1 MNSNVCVQ
9 KATEWSTKFAI
20 CEDGNVEMP
29 EAEEVEMIAGDN
41 NNGGNDLDNS
51 GLLDSETD
59 ARIPE
64 IVSEQELNKQ
74 YSETEDALDMC
85 KRLEVGNTAGFNA
98 ANTILD
104 RLKTSKA
111 KALAIF
117 IKLEK
122 DERTR
127 LKANHL
133 KQLDIMTEAI
143 KKVQYQMEFYKFTK
157 EGTVPLVEGE
167 EIKKASEKSHDL
179 PSKSEING
187 DIKKFE
193 VSVIQL
199 DLAIQDVKDIIYDDE
214 VEENKNEFNTIHTR
228 IKPDIERI
236 MGILA
241 KLAEKFQKW
250 TNRAKEISM
259 EKDMK
264 KKLNEKIKDEIK
276 YFAAGHICGYVFIEF
291 HFHQVK
297 TMHSSN
303 GKLSLSYVWLLNK
316 C

>member
-9 KATEWSTKFAI
+9 KATEWCTKFAI

-127 LKANHL
+127 LKANHC

-167 EIKKASEKSHDL
+167 GIKKASEKSHDL

-187 DIKKFE
+187 DIKK
-193 VSVIQL
+193 
-199 DLAIQDVKDIIYDDE
+199 
-214 VEENKNEFNTIHTR
+214 
-228 IKPDIERI
+228 
-236 MGILA
+236 
-241 KLAEKFQKW
+241 
-250 TNRAKEISM
+250 
-259 EKDMK
+259 
-264 KKLNEKIKDEIK
+264 
-276 YFAAGHICGYVFIEF
+276 
-291 HFHQVK
+291 
-297 TMHSSN
+297 
-303 GKLSLSYVWLLNK
+303 
-316 C
+316 